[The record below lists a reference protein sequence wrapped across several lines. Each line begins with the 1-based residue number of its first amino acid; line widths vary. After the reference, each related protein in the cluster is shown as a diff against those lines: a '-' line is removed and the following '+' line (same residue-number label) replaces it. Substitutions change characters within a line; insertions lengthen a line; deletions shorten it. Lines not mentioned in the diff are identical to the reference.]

1 MRKNNE
7 GDVKKMDY
15 IGIYI
20 THRERA
26 KSKIEKEMKYI
37 AERNAE
43 LERVLREAKEAEKE
57 LEKNRKRFME
67 LAITYTDMRGDRQ
80 C

>member
-1 MRKNNE
+1 
-7 GDVKKMDY
+7 MDY

-43 LERVLREAKEAEKE
+43 LERVIREAKEAEEE

-67 LAITYTDMRGDRQ
+67 LAVTYTDMRGDRQ

>member
-1 MRKNNE
+1 
-7 GDVKKMDY
+7 MDY

-20 THRERA
+20 THRERV
-26 KSKIEKEMKYI
+26 KSEIEKEMKYI

-43 LERVLREAKEAEKE
+43 LERVLREAKEAEEE

-67 LAITYTDMRGDRQ
+67 LAVTYTDMRGDRQ